1 MDDLTGKIEYITK
14 RIVDLVHPRKI
25 FLFGSAAR
33 NEMSK
38 DSDID
43 LMVIMDKGIE
53 RRKTAQQLYRNIKD
67 AGIPFDILVATEE
80 DLQKHKNNLGLIY
93 RTALLDG
100 KVVYAAK

>member
-1 MDDLTGKIEYITK
+1 MDDLNKKIDYITK

-33 NEMSK
+33 NEISK

-43 LMVIMDKGIE
+43 LMVIMDKGIQ

-93 RTALLDG
+93 RTVLLES
-100 KVVYAAK
+100 KVLYAAK

>member
-1 MDDLTGKIEYITK
+1 MDDLTKKIEYITK

-25 FLFGSAAR
+25 FLFGAAAR

-43 LMVIMDKGIE
+43 LMVVMDKGIE

-80 DLQKHKNNLGLIY
+80 DLQKHKDNLGLIY